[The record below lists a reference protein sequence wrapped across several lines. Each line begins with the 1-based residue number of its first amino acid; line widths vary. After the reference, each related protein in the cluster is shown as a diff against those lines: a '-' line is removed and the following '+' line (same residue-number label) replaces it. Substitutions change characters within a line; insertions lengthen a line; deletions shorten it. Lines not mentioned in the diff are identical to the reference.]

1 MVFIHDGYWRSNEK
15 TNCSFIAAPVIA
27 GGGALANINYGL
39 APETP
44 MGEIIAHARDAV
56 TWLYNNAAEGNFGR
70 AKIHIAGRSAGGHLA
85 AELVATD

>member
-1 MVFIHDGYWRSNEK
+1 LVFIHEGFWRSNEK
-15 TNCSFIAAPVIA
+15 TNCSFI
-27 GGGALANINYGL
+27 ALANINYGL

>member
-1 MVFIHDGYWRSNEK
+1 
-15 TNCSFIAAPVIA
+15 
-27 GGGALANINYGL
+27 
-39 APETP
+39 

-85 AELVATD
+85 AELGATD